1 MTRDA
6 FEALVDAWLA
16 EPQRADLK
24 QQIDAAVRAEPQ
36 WAVLRDE
43 WQRFDQLWRRESAAP
58 DGVDWGQLKTRI
70 LAAAQQD
77 AAKRDELLDA
87 ALRAMPAV
95 DDRVHWPRFH
105 ARVMAA
111 VTRSTV
117 RWASRPPDAATRR
130 RRYTRV
136 VAGAATLL
144 AAAAALL
151 LAFLPRPAPIV
162 TPASMLKVGVGA
174 PPASGGG
181 VAYVRIAGG
190 PVTAAPPERLFDID
204 PLPPTAPS
212 DETAGY
218 Y

>member
-6 FEALVDAWLA
+6 FEQLVDAWLA

-24 QQIDAAVRAEPQ
+24 AQIDAAVRAEPQ
-36 WAVLRDE
+36 WAALLDE
-43 WQRFDQLWRRESAAP
+43 WQRFDQFLRRAYAGPE
-58 DGVDWGQLKTRI
+58 GIDWGRLKTRT
-70 LAAAQQD
+70 LAAVQPD
-77 AAKRDELLDA
+77 AGGEDELLDA
-87 ALRAMPAV
+87 ALRAMPTV
-95 DDRVHWPRFH
+95 DDRIHWSRLH

-111 VTRSTV
+111 VTRSAV
-117 RWASRPPDAATRR
+117 GWASRPPDAATRR

-151 LAFLPRPAPIV
+151 LALLPHGPHLAAPPSLV
-162 TPASMLKVGVGA
+162 RVGVGA
-174 PPASGGG
+174 PPPNGVG
-181 VAYVRIAGG
+181 VAYVHIAGG
-190 PVTAAPPERLFDID
+190 PANAAPPERLFTVD
-204 PLPPTAPS
+204 PMPQTGPS

>member
-1 MTRDA
+1 MTREA
-6 FEALVDAWLA
+6 FEQLVDAWLA

-24 QQIDAAVRAEPQ
+24 AQLDAAVRAEPQ
-36 WAVLRDE
+36 WAALLDE
-43 WQRFDQLWRRESAAP
+43 WQRFDQLWQRGSAAP
-58 DGVDWGQLKTRI
+58 EGVNWGRLKTRI
-70 LAAAQQD
+70 LTAVQQD
-77 AAKRDELLDA
+77 ADAKDELLDA

-117 RWASRPPDAATRR
+117 PWASRPQDAATRR

-151 LAFLPRPAPIV
+151 LAFLPRTAPMV
-162 TPASMLKVGVGA
+162 TPASVLRVGMGA
-174 PPASGGG
+174 PPSNGGG